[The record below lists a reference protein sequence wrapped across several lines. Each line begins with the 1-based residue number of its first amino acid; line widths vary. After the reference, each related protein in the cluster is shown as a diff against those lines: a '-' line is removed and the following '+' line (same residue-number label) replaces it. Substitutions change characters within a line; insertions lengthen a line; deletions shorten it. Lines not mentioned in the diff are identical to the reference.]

1 MSEVVFIG
9 TSDAFGAGGRRQSAI
24 LSRGT
29 RGSLLIDC
37 GTTTNS
43 GLNALGIERDEI
55 DVIVVSHFHADHFG
69 GVPLFVLA
77 ARHLDARRKPLQ
89 IAGPP
94 DVERRVRELAAAMGH
109 PMEDEPGFE
118 LRFRE
123 LLPGVEQEVGP
134 ATLQSF
140 ETRHQ
145 PESHPQGYRIDSGDQ
160 LLVYSGDTGWFP
172 ELARQTRGADLFIC
186 ECTQQHAHLDFHLS
200 LEELS
205 AHRDEFDCGRHL
217 LTHLGAAM
225 SELRGAI
232 DFETAD
238 DGLTL
243 TL

>member
-24 LSRGT
+24 LARGA

-37 GTTTNS
+37 GTTTNT
-43 GLNALGIERDEI
+43 GLNELGIDRDEI

-77 ARHLDARRKPLQ
+77 ARYLDTRRKPLLV
-89 IAGPP
+89 AGPP
-94 DVERRVRELAAAMGH
+94 DVERRVRALAAAMGH
-109 PMEDEPGFE
+109 PIEKDPGFE

-123 LLPGVEQEVGP
+123 LPPGPEHEIGP
-134 ATLQSF
+134 AKLQSF

-145 PESHPQGYRIDSGDQ
+145 LESHPQGYRIDSGNQ

-172 ELARQTRGADLFIC
+172 ELVRHTGGADLFIC

-217 LTHLGAAM
+217 LTHLGAEM
-225 SELRGAI
+225 SELRGRI

-243 TL
+243 KL